1 MDKENRQRNKMVG
14 RPKSAIKKAY
24 VANALTSCK
33 HSYLD
38 KSAIL
43 MERGERRSPDSS
55 WKGGDRVRRGWGFT
69 LTVPRP
75 ILSIHCATRVRPAA
89 HIALNVGGAVRLQG
103 PAPFSTQLTDGT
115 INHAE
120 HVMSDALEFGPQYH
134 GFYTRMGAIF
144 FLFLFLGLLGIR
156 CNISVLRLMAK

>member
-103 PAPFSTQLTDGT
+103 PAPFKTQLTDGT
-115 INHAE
+115 INQAE
-120 HVMSDALEFGPQYH
+120 HPWSWDHSIMASTQEWGLFFCFFFWDCWAYVAIYQY
-134 GFYTRMGAIF
+134 FD
-144 FLFLFLGLLGIR
+144 
-156 CNISVLRLMAK
+156 